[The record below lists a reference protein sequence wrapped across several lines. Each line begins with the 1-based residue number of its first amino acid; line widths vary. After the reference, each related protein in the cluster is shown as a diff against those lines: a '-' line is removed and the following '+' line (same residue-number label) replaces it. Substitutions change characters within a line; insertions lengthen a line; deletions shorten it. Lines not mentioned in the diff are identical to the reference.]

1 MALANYITSA
11 DITHVHLKQ
20 FPEEILQPYVDE
32 ANDQLEDIGLQK
44 GVSASEIDTPVSIV
58 IKRYLSNYVVMRFAQ
73 DSIGTNNVE
82 ISDEDMYKRMAEEFQ
97 IISEGL
103 KAQITPELLR
113 GVSENNPS
121 SRSVSTCRI
130 HRTA

>member
-1 MALANYITSA
+1 MALNDYITIA

-20 FPEEILQPYVDE
+20 FPNEILQPYVDE
-32 ANDQLEDIGLQK
+32 ANDQLEDLGLQK

-73 DSIGTNNVE
+73 DSIGTNNVDV
-82 ISDEDMYKRMAEEFQ
+82 SGEDMYKIMANDFG
-97 IISEGL
+97 IIAENL
-103 KAQITPELLR
+103 KTQITEELLR
-113 GVSENNPS
+113 GVSDNNPV
-121 SRSVSTCRI
+121 SRSISTGKL